1 MMEWTDSIGSG
12 DELSRDQ
19 AEGMLAFY
27 CKTLGRLG
35 YTARPYPDID
45 ARVGSS
51 IYSAGKFEVMN
62 HALWM
67 CDQTALFIQQN
78 RLAKAYRW
86 LGMIQGILFM
96 GGVFSITDLKTHNA
110 RGVQ

>member
-1 MMEWTDSIGSG
+1 MSEWSDSVGLG

-19 AEGMLAFY
+19 AIGMLTFY
-27 CKTLGRLG
+27 CKTLKRLG
-35 YTARPYPDID
+35 YRPQPFRDID
-45 ARVGSS
+45 ARVGTN

-67 CDQTALFIQQN
+67 CDETAKFIQQN

-86 LGMIQGILFM
+86 IGMIQGILFM
-96 GGVFSITDLKTHNA
+96 GGVFSIVELKEHNA
-110 RGVQ
+110 RGVS